1 MVSQSRLESGARA
14 GDSPLG
20 ENFTISLVFLLEY
33 FEVTQSRRNLA
44 VLSGKAKY
52 FSRSIVN
59 KYREGKVKSRPVRP
73 LK

>member
-1 MVSQSRLESGARA
+1 MVS
-14 GDSPLG
+14 
-20 ENFTISLVFLLEY
+20 LVYLLEY
-33 FEVTQSRRNLA
+33 FEVKQFRRNLP